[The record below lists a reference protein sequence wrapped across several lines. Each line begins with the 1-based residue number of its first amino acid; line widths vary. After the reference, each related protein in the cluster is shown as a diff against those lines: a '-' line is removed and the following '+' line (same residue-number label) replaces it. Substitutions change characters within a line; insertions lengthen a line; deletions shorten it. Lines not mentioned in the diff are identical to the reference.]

1 MEKLFVLAVAIFIVV
16 VGEIAVADAI
26 SAAGVTGLAALLL
39 SAALPGAFVYYLLTH
54 ADQI

>member
-1 MEKLFVLAVAIFIVV
+1 MEKIFVLAAAIFIVV
-16 VGEIAVADAI
+16 VGEIAVLDAI

-39 SAALPGAFVYYLLTH
+39 TAALPGAFVYYFWTH